1 MKQANFL
8 MCQFNVISK
17 PLQGFITFALQKVGI
32 SRSVGAAAFWSMVES
47 FSAPFFSLMLMPIL
61 THNLGLANYG
71 VYVMAMAFIA
81 LSGFTGFG
89 MNTAITYHLAKN
101 SAYQNVDY
109 KKNIA
114 QQLTSALAI
123 TLIGTVGF
131 ATLFLLSLYFS
142 QGYLKI
148 NHPQWLTYS
157 DLKIQVVL
165 LLIFTQCDM
174 VISAALKGL
183 QHFKTSALCEFLIR
197 LSGFSL
203 LTGVAFYYKQVE
215 IIISFAVLV
224 SAVSLIIRLMVMR
237 KTADLKINDMRY
249 NKIEAKIFF
258 SFGKWMTLQNMSG
271 VIFSTVDKLILGAYY
286 GPALAGV
293 YNILVT
299 FAQLIHFALSSA
311 LSFIL
316 PKVSKTNL
324 PAKIIK
330 KSYYKSLLISGC
342 STLVLALVLYSFYFY
357 IQGHFKLSNLHSE
370 YVLLLVSFS
379 ILAMNIPPYYF
390 ALGFGKVKTL
400 STINI
405 FSGILGTVACL
416 VLIPIYGILGAC
428 IARIFY
434 AGAVCITFVIMS
446 AIFKNKSHELIK

>member
-1 MKQANFL
+1 
-8 MCQFNVISK
+8 MCKLSVISK
-17 PLQGFITFALQKVGI
+17 PLQGFITFALKKAGI
-32 SRSVGAAAFWSMVES
+32 SQSVGAAAFWSLVES

-101 SAYQNVDY
+101 SAYPSFDY

-114 QQLTSALAI
+114 QQLTTALAI

-131 ATLFLLSLYFS
+131 ATLFLSATYLS

-148 NHPQWLTYS
+148 NHPQWLTY
-157 DLKIQVVL
+157 DGLKIQVVL

-183 QHFKTSALCEFLIR
+183 QHFKTSALCELLIR
-197 LSGFSL
+197 LLGFAL
-203 LTGVAFYYKQVE
+203 LTVAAFYYKQVE
-215 IIISFAVLV
+215 IIIGVAVLV
-224 SAVSLIIRLMVMR
+224 SALSLIIRLVVML

-249 NKIEAKIFF
+249 NINEAKIFF
-258 SFGKWMTLQNMSG
+258 NFGKWMTLQNISG
-271 VIFSTVDKLILGAYY
+271 AIFGSIDKLVLGAFY
-286 GPALAGV
+286 GTALVGI
-293 YNILVT
+293 YNILIT
-299 FAQLIHFALSSA
+299 FAQLIHFALTSA

-316 PKVSKTNL
+316 PKVSKANL
-324 PAKIIK
+324 PINIVKT
-330 KSYYKSLLISGC
+330 SYFKSLLISGC
-342 STLVLALVLYSFYFY
+342 STLVLALALYSFYFY
-357 IQGHFKLSNLHSE
+357 IQGHFKLPNFHSE

-405 FSGILGTVACL
+405 FSGILGTISCL

-428 IARIFY
+428 MARMLY
-434 AGAVCITFVIMS
+434 ACAVCVTFVIMR

>member
-1 MKQANFL
+1 
-8 MCQFNVISK
+8 MCQLSVISK
-17 PLQGFITFALQKVGI
+17 PLQGFITFVLKKAGI
-32 SRSVGAAAFWSMVES
+32 SQSVGAAAFWSMVES

-61 THNLGLANYG
+61 TRNLGLANYG

-101 SAYQNVDY
+101 SAYPNLDY
-109 KKNIA
+109 KKHIA
-114 QQLTSALAI
+114 QQLTTALAI

-131 ATLFLLSLYFS
+131 ATLFLSATYLSH
-142 QGYLKI
+142 GYLKI

-157 DLKIQVVL
+157 GLKIQVVL

-183 QHFKTSALCEFLIR
+183 QHFKTSALCEFLIKLIGFAL
-197 LSGFSL
+197 LSA
-203 LTGVAFYYKQVE
+203 VAFYYKQVE
-215 IIISFAVLV
+215 IIIDVAVLV
-224 SAVSLIIRLMVMR
+224 STLSLIIRLVVMR
-237 KTADLKINDMRY
+237 KTADLKINDMRF
-249 NKIEAKIFF
+249 NINEAKDFF

-271 VIFSTVDKLILGAYY
+271 VVFSTVDKLVLGAFY
-286 GPALAGV
+286 GAALVGI
-293 YNILVT
+293 YNILIT

-324 PAKIIK
+324 SIIVVK
-330 KSYYKSLLISGC
+330 TSYYKSLLISGC
-342 STLVLALVLYSFYFY
+342 STLVLALMLYSFYFY
-357 IQGHFKLSNLHSE
+357 IQRHFKLPDLHSE

-390 ALGFGKVKTL
+390 ALGFGKVKAL

-405 FSGILGTVACL
+405 FSGILGTIACL

-434 AGAVCITFVIMS
+434 AGASCITFVILRS
-446 AIFKNKSHELIK
+446 IFKTKVIS